1 MQRMRLLADMK
12 LYQNTCPIISL
23 IKTQFQSSE
32 YIEQEEIAL
41 HGPQLTIASVAG
53 ASALRM
59 KQKKKKS
66 VTLSEINE
74 RRGGRCIIAG
84 RMINW
89 CLDDELWIHPGF
101 LAGVCLV
108 DGTCNEGNDE
118 GRFRRMQNGR
128 NNRNICAS
136 LQLEYNWDHISFSSL
151 RASPSI
157 LAL

>member
-1 MQRMRLLADMK
+1 
-12 LYQNTCPIISL
+12 
-23 IKTQFQSSE
+23 
-32 YIEQEEIAL
+32 
-41 HGPQLTIASVAG
+41 
-53 ASALRM
+53 
-59 KQKKKKS
+59 
-66 VTLSEINE
+66 
-74 RRGGRCIIAG
+74 
-84 RMINW
+84 MINW

-101 LAGVCLV
+101 LAGVCHV

-136 LQLEYNWDHISFSSL
+136 LQLECNWDHISFSSL